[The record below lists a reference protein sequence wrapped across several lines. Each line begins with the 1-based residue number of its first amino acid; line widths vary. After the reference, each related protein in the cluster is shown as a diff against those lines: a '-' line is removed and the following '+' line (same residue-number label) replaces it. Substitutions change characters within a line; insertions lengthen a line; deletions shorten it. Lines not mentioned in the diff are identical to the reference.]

1 MGNTVWILSEDSDED
16 DWDHSLLLVHEK
28 SLDKLADQLSV
39 KKLSGFYDHSILAE
53 EYGGTIE
60 PNYIIPDDLESV
72 LKPLV
77 TAIRNGDAGKLNGDA
92 EIIEE
97 LEDCL
102 EKVIVAKSRDS
113 KVRLAI
119 VP

>member
-1 MGNTVWILSEDSDED
+1 MGNTIWVLSEDSDED
-16 DWDHSLLLVHEK
+16 DWDHSFLLVNEK
-28 SLDKLADQLSV
+28 SLDKLAEQLNV
-39 KKLSGFYDHSILAE
+39 KKLSDFYDHSILAE
-53 EYGGTIE
+53 EYGGDIE
-60 PNYIIPDDLESV
+60 PNYINPDELESV
-72 LKPLV
+72 LNPLI
-77 TAIRNGDAGKLNGDA
+77 TAIRNGDAGKLNGDS

-102 EKVIVAKSRDS
+102 EKILNAKSQSS

>member
-1 MGNTVWILSEDSDED
+1 MGNTVWVLSENSDED
-16 DWDHSLLLVHEK
+16 DWDHSLLLVHEN
-28 SLDKLADQLSV
+28 SLDKLAGQLGV
-39 KKLSGFYDHSILAE
+39 KKLSHFYDHSILAE
-53 EYGGTIE
+53 EYGEDIE
-60 PNYIIPDDLESV
+60 PNYILPDDLLSV
-72 LKPLV
+72 LNPLI
-77 TAIRNGDAGKLNGDA
+77 TAIRDGDAGGLNGEL

-102 EKVIVAKSRDS
+102 DKVLNAKNLGS

>member
-1 MGNTVWILSEDSDED
+1 MGNTVWVLSENSDED
-16 DWDHSLLLVHEK
+16 DWDHSFILINEQ

-39 KKLSGFYDHSILAE
+39 KKLSDLYDHSILAE
-53 EYGGTIE
+53 EYGEDIE

-72 LKPLV
+72 LNPLI
-77 TAIRNGDAGKLNGDA
+77 TAIRNGDAGKLNGDT

-102 EKVIVAKSRDS
+102 EKVLNAKSRSS